1 MDPNN
6 IHSQSSSLLGLLH
19 SQQGSV
25 YHENFPHESFHGRIN
40 FGDSQ
45 PIPSFSSQPSQV
57 LISVWLN
64 TSKDSIVANEQK
76 SGTFWDRVAHLYSS
90 SPHGL
95 EDGEREPGQC
105 KKRWHRINDDVNKF
119 CAAYSA
125 SERQLRS
132 GESDTDL
139 LKKAHEIFFA
149 DQAKKFTLEHAWC
162 TLRFEQKWLSL
173 NAPKAGGGEK
183 RKNVETTTQAST
195 TDGVVDV
202 DPRPEGIKAA
212 KARRNGGKGKS
223 VSDYVSVWEMKKED
237 WEMKKEDL
245 ERKERL
251 SKLSI
256 LDTLLA
262 KTEPLS
268 EAEEAVYLKMGR
280 YSYSQPS
287 PSKDMFGNNSD
298 SEYSETDDLIRRDQ
312 TELSLERRS
321 SVIYPPQPEVEFG
334 FPQVCYCG
342 SPPQL
347 VPSRSIIGQ
356 VYTCTNKDDGE
367 CHVWKW
373 WDVAVMEEM
382 RARDRHVLQL
392 EEK

>member
-6 IHSQSSSLLGLLH
+6 IHSQSSSLLGLLQ

-25 YHENFPHESFHGRIN
+25 YHGGIN

-57 LISVWLN
+57 PPVPRGVRRKWDPADDEVLI
-64 TSKDSIVANEQK
+64 K
-76 SGTFWDRVAHLYSS
+76 
-90 SPHGL
+90 
-95 EDGEREPGQC
+95 DGEREPGQC

-125 SERQLRS
+125 AERQHRS

-173 NAPKAGGGEK
+173 NAPKAGNGGK
-183 RKNVETTTQAST
+183 RKNVETTTQPST
-195 TDGVVDV
+195 TDGVVDAER
-202 DPRPEGIKAA
+202 RPEGIKAA

-223 VSDYVSVWEMKKED
+223 VSDYASVWEMKKED

-251 SKLSI
+251 SKLAI

-262 KTEPLS
+262 RTQPLS
-268 EAEEAVYLKMGR
+268 EAEEDVKNRLLA
-280 YSYSQPS
+280 
-287 PSKDMFGNNSD
+287 
-298 SEYSETDDLIRRDQ
+298 
-312 TELSLERRS
+312 
-321 SVIYPPQPEVEFG
+321 
-334 FPQVCYCG
+334 
-342 SPPQL
+342 
-347 VPSRSIIGQ
+347 
-356 VYTCTNKDDGE
+356 E
-367 CHVWKW
+367 CF
-373 WDVAVMEEM
+373 
-382 RARDRHVLQL
+382 
-392 EEK
+392 

>member
-57 LISVWLN
+57 PP
-64 TSKDSIVANEQK
+64 VA
-76 SGTFWDRVAHLYSS
+76 R
-90 SPHGL
+90 
-95 EDGEREPGQC
+95 
-105 KKRWHRINDDVNKF
+105 
-119 CAAYSA
+119 
-125 SERQLRS
+125 
-132 GESDTDL
+132 
-139 LKKAHEIFFA
+139 
-149 DQAKKFTLEHAWC
+149 
-162 TLRFEQKWLSL
+162 
-173 NAPKAGGGEK
+173 AGGGEK
-183 RKNVETTTQAST
+183 RKNVETTTQPST
-195 TDGVVDV
+195 TDGVIDV
-202 DPRPEGIKAA
+202 EWRPEGIKAA

-223 VSDYVSVWEMKKED
+223 VSDYASVWEMKKED

-251 SKLSI
+251 SKLAI

-268 EAEEAVYLKMGR
+268 EAEEAVKNKLLADLLSLNPHIYSLCMININKMGR

-287 PSKDMFGNNSD
+287 QSEDMFGNNSD
-298 SEYSETDDLIRRDQ
+298 SEYSETEDLIRRDQ
-312 TELSLERRS
+312 AELSLERRS

-347 VPSRSIIGQ
+347 VPSRSINGQ
-356 VYTCTNKDDGE
+356 GRLVYTCE
-367 CHVWKW
+367 
-373 WDVAVMEEM
+373 
-382 RARDRHVLQL
+382 
-392 EEK
+392 

>member
-57 LISVWLN
+57 PPVARGVRRKWDPADDEVLISAWLN

-149 DQAKKFTLEHAWC
+149 DQAKKFTFEHAWC

-223 VSDYVSVWEMKKED
+223 VSDYASVWEMKKED
-237 WEMKKEDL
+237 WKMKKEDL

-268 EAEEAVYLKMGR
+268 EAEEAVK
-280 YSYSQPS
+280 
-287 PSKDMFGNNSD
+287 
-298 SEYSETDDLIRRDQ
+298 
-312 TELSLERRS
+312 
-321 SVIYPPQPEVEFG
+321 
-334 FPQVCYCG
+334 
-342 SPPQL
+342 
-347 VPSRSIIGQ
+347 
-356 VYTCTNKDDGE
+356 NKLLAE
-367 CHVWKW
+367 CF
-373 WDVAVMEEM
+373 
-382 RARDRHVLQL
+382 
-392 EEK
+392 